1 MTRLRAYVGRFT
13 GFERDARVF
22 LVAALVSGAAISLY
36 WIDFNLYLA
45 SLGLTPA
52 TIGLIVTAGSLAS
65 AIASFPASLLS
76 DRIGRRLV
84 LAGGLGLM
92 LVSTIGFLLAS
103 GPVALAFLAAA
114 YGAGQQTF
122 FVVQNPFLA
131 ERSRPDQ
138 RSELFALVFAI
149 ENVTNI
155 VAAVAGGAIA
165 GIVANA
171 GGFGDQ
177 SPEAYRVI
185 LVLMAGLMSVAVA
198 SVFLI
203 GDDRPRPAALGRPAA
218 STVGSVPDGV
228 APAVGS
234 SATPADQASLARA
247 VGEPAAFPAA
257 AYRARPRAH
266 GPLRWLGIRDRR
278 TFVRLLLPGFLISLG
293 AGQVIPFLNLFIRG
307 KFGLDLTSLNVVF
320 AITSLGTVVAIL
332 LQPALARRFG
342 KIGSVVLVQGASI
355 PFLVVLGFSPT
366 LWTVVIAMAVR
377 NSLMNAGNPIFN
389 AFAMERVAPGER
401 ATLSAS
407 MSLLWSVGWVIAGPW
422 YSILQASL
430 GFDAAY
436 AVNFATIIALYSTAT
451 ILYWVWFGRDERAER
466 LAAKRGRGD
475 PLAPGPA
482 MG

>member
-1 MTRLRAYVGRFT
+1 MTRLTAYIARFT

-22 LVAALVSGAAISLY
+22 LIAALVSGAAMSLY

-45 SLGLTPA
+45 ALGLSPA
-52 TIGLIVTAGSLAS
+52 TIGLIATAGALAS
-65 AIASFPASLLS
+65 ALASFPASLLS

-84 LAGGLGLM
+84 LAGGLSLM
-92 LVSTIGFLLAS
+92 LVSTIGFLVAS
-103 GPVALAFLAAA
+103 GPVALACLAAA

-138 RSELFALVFAI
+138 RSELFALAFAI

-155 VAAVAGGAIA
+155 VAAVVGGAIA
-165 GIVANA
+165 GAVASA

-185 LVLMAGLMSVAVA
+185 LVLMAGLMTLAVA
-198 SVFLI
+198 AVFLI
-203 GDDRPRPAALGRPAA
+203 GDDRPRRRPAPAAGSAGEAA
-218 STVGSVPDGV
+218 S
-228 APAVGS
+228 AARS
-234 SATPADQASLARA
+234 S
-247 VGEPAAFPAA
+247 GEPAAFPAA
-257 AYRARPRAH
+257 AYRARTH
-266 GPLRWLGIRDRR
+266 GPLRWLTIRDRR
-278 TFVRLLLPGFLISLG
+278 TFFRLLLPGFLISIG

-307 KFGLDLTSLNVVF
+307 KFGLDLTSLNLVF

-332 LQPALARRFG
+332 LQPALAHRFG
-342 KIGSVVLVQGASI
+342 KIGSVVLVQSASI

-366 LWTVVIAMAVR
+366 LWTVVVAMAVR

-389 AFAMERVAPGER
+389 AFAMERVSAGER

-436 AVNFATIIALYSTAT
+436 AVNFVTIIALYSTAT
-451 ILYWVWFGRDERAER
+451 ILYWVWFGREERAAR
-466 LAAKRGRGD
+466 TRPGRAAVV
-475 PLAPGPA
+475 P
-482 MG
+482 

>member
-1 MTRLRAYVGRFT
+1 MTRLTAYIARFT

-22 LVAALVSGAAISLY
+22 LIAALVSGAAISLY

-45 SLGLTPA
+45 ALGLSPA
-52 TIGLIVTAGSLAS
+52 TIGLIATAGALAS
-65 AIASFPASLLS
+65 ALASFPASLLS
-76 DRIGRRLV
+76 DRVGRRLV
-84 LAGGLGLM
+84 LAGGLVLM
-92 LVSTIGFLLAS
+92 LVATVGFLIAS
-103 GPVALAFLAAA
+103 GPLALACLAAA

-138 RSELFALVFAI
+138 RSELFALAFAI

-155 VAAVAGGAIA
+155 VAAVLGGAIA
-165 GIVANA
+165 GAVASA

-185 LVLMAGLMSVAVA
+185 LVLMAGLMTAAVA
-198 SVFLI
+198 AVFLI
-203 GDDRPRPAALGRPAA
+203 GDDRPGRRAARPVRSAGDPAA
-218 STVGSVPDGV
+218 SIEGATGDG
-228 APAVGS
+228 
-234 SATPADQASLARA
+234 PADPGESPLVGGSALVASSL
-247 VGEPAAFPAA
+247 GEPAALPTA
-257 AYRARPRAH
+257 AYRVRSPGRRP
-266 GPLRWLGIRDRR
+266 WLHIGDRR
-278 TFVRLLLPGFLISLG
+278 TFFRLLLPGFLISLG

-307 KFGLDLTSLNVVF
+307 RFGLDLTSLNLVF
-320 AITSLGTVVAIL
+320 AITSLGTVLAIL
-332 LQPALARRFG
+332 LQPALAHRFG

-366 LWTVVIAMAVR
+366 LWTVVAAMAVR

-389 AFAMERVAPGER
+389 AFAMERVGAAER

-422 YSILQASL
+422 YSLLQAGL

-436 AVNFATIIALYSTAT
+436 AVNFVTIIVLYSVAT
-451 ILYWVWFGRDERAER
+451 ILYWVWFGRDERAAR
-466 LAAKRGRGD
+466 AAVAAGSTG
-475 PLAPGPA
+475 
-482 MG
+482 

>member
-1 MTRLRAYVGRFT
+1 MTRLTAYIARFT

-22 LVAALVSGAAISLY
+22 LIAALVSGAAISLY

-45 SLGLTPA
+45 ALGLTPA
-52 TIGLIVTAGSLAS
+52 TIGLIATAGALAS
-65 AIASFPASLLS
+65 ALASFPASLLS

-84 LAGGLGLM
+84 LAGGLVLM
-92 LVSTIGFLLAS
+92 LVATIGFLVAS
-103 GPVALAFLAAA
+103 GPLALACLAAA

-138 RSELFALVFAI
+138 RSELFALAFAI

-155 VAAVAGGAIA
+155 VAAVLGGAIA
-165 GIVANA
+165 GAVASA
-171 GGFGDQ
+171 GGYGDQ

-185 LVLMAGLMSVAVA
+185 LVLMAGLMTVAVA
-198 SVFLI
+198 AVFLI
-203 GDDRPRPAALGRPAA
+203 GDDRPGRRAALALRWGA
-218 STVGSVPDGV
+218 SADPVERSTTVTGSAELG
-228 APAVGS
+228 ASAEVGE
-234 SATPADQASLARA
+234 SALLGGSALVGPSL
-247 VGEPAAFPAA
+247 GEPASFPAA
-257 AYRARPRAH
+257 AYRARSPGSR
-266 GPLRWLGIRDRR
+266 RWLQVGDRR
-278 TFVRLLLPGFLISLG
+278 TFFRLLLPGFLISLG

-307 KFGLDLTSLNVVF
+307 KFGLDLTSLNLVF

-332 LQPALARRFG
+332 LQPALAHRFG

-366 LWTVVIAMAVR
+366 LWTVVVAMAVR

-389 AFAMERVAPGER
+389 AFAMERVGAAER

-422 YSILQASL
+422 YSLLQAGL

-436 AVNFATIIALYSTAT
+436 AVNFVTIILLYSVAT
-451 ILYWVWFGRDERAER
+451 VLYWVWFGRDERAAR
-466 LAAKRGRGD
+466 MAV
-475 PLAPGPA
+475 PA
-482 MG
+482 RPTG